1 MFEILGYLIS
11 LVIIAFVVTILVEYT
26 KRFGFI
32 EKLVVFFNEKI
43 KKLSWYQLEAI
54 LLAIIILLI
63 LNVLNATAIGG
74 FAIILNAIV
83 IGLLSNGIFTYEIV
97 KSILLKF
104 KITSQFISK
113 I

>member
-11 LVIIAFVVTILVEYT
+11 LVIIAVVVTIAVEWT

-32 EKLVVFFNEKI
+32 EKLVVFFNEKV

-54 LLAIIILLI
+54 LLAIIVLLV
-63 LNVLNATAIGG
+63 LNLLNATAIGG
-74 FAIILNAIV
+74 FAIILNAII

>member
-1 MFEILGYLIS
+1 MFEIIGYLLSLILIS
-11 LVIIAFVVTILVEYT
+11 FVVTILVEYT

-32 EKLVVFFNEKI
+32 KKMVTFFNNKI

-54 LLAIIILLI
+54 LIAVIILLI
-63 LNVLNATAIGG
+63 LNLLNAITLGG
-74 FAIILNAIV
+74 FAIILNSII
-83 IGLLSNGIFTYEIV
+83 IGLLSNGIFTYELV